1 MTDDYEWV
9 KPAKYYLVNFP
20 FGDCGVSA
28 IKDDEE
34 LQKWL
39 KDGSFEDGNVII
51 EAVRLHRIDEEII
64 RNKSTSLLYDG
75 LNGSKKDDV

>member
-1 MTDDYEWV
+1 MTDDYRWV
-9 KPAKYYLVNFP
+9 KPAKYYLVKFP

-34 LQKWL
+34 LQAWL

-51 EAVRLHRIDEEII
+51 EAVKLHQIQEEVQRIKHLAPLTLQEEQ
-64 RNKSTSLLYDG
+64 
-75 LNGSKKDDV
+75 

>member
-1 MTDDYEWV
+1 MTDDYERIE
-9 KPAKYYLVNFP
+9 PAKYYLVNFP
-20 FGDCGVSA
+20 FGDRGVSP

-64 RNKSTSLLYDG
+64 RNKTTSLLYDS
-75 LNGSKKDDV
+75 LNGSNINEA